1 VSGWLTTLVT
11 IASLLFG
18 GGGLAVLVNAIT
30 GRKGRKAE
38 VADRLSDS
46 SLKWVQEF
54 QEETQHQRAEAAEAR
69 REAAEARREV
79 AQVRLEL
86 ANVRRE
92 AEALVADLRNLRGL
106 APPPEVRPVLTAPV
120 GPATD
125 TPPERVAGR
134 AVDRVDQLD
143 LRLPARPA
151 VTLRQLRPLHHST
164 IGGARCM
171 CSKTGSASPAH
182 RS

>member
-1 VSGWLTTLVT
+1 MNGWLTTLVT

-18 GGGLAVLVNAIT
+18 GGGLAVLVNAFT
-30 GRKGRKAE
+30 GRKGRRAE

-54 QEETQHQRAEAAEAR
+54 QEETQHQRTEAAEAR

-92 AEALVADLRNLRGL
+92 AEALAIDLRNLRG
-106 APPPEVRPVLTAPV
+106 AIMSPTATLERLRAMV
-120 GPATD
+120 GG
-125 TPPERVAGR
+125 ESFNGR
-134 AVDRVDQLD
+134 
-143 LRLPARPA
+143 
-151 VTLRQLRPLHHST
+151 S
-164 IGGARCM
+164 
-171 CSKTGSASPAH
+171 
-182 RS
+182 